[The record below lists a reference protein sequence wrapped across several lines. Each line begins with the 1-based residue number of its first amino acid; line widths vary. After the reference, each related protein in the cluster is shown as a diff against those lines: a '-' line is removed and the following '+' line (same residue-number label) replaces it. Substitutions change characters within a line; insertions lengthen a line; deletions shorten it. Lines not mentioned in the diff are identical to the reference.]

1 MRLASVVL
9 VGTLAAGAVPPG
21 AFAAA
26 RVTGVVRT
34 VLRPLAGVH
43 VELPAVGA
51 SAVSDTSGR
60 FVLAPVPAGVH
71 RLELVAVG
79 YEPLHGSVAVGL
91 GADST
96 GGLVDAGPF
105 LLSPLRPDEE
115 PIGFSVPSGTP
126 APPARAPAPVVADS
140 LPAPLAPP
148 IGFFRTPE
156 EAERWPVHS
165 ELRPASQG
173 PNGTAAEFADLLRR
187 VAVADSITRATG
199 GTGAPGFETWR
210 QWGDRFAVFAGDSAR
225 ALEPALE
232 SDSALVRRAIAY
244 ARTRAALAAGPTRAG
259 YTLASAARTEIA
271 RARGSRGDD
280 AAFLTFLGGEI
291 DRVFVPGSVPPPAPK
306 AAPARKKKKRV
317 VTR

>member
-1 MRLASVVL
+1 VRLAAVVL
-9 VGTLAAGAVPPG
+9 AAMLVSATSPP
-21 AFAAA
+21 AAQAAA

-34 VLRPLAGVH
+34 LLRPLAGVH
-43 VELPAVGA
+43 VELPEVGA
-51 SAVSDTSGR
+51 RAVSDTSGR

-91 GADST
+91 RADST
-96 GGLVDAGPF
+96 GAMVDAGPF
-105 LLSPLRPDEE
+105 LLSPLRPDET

-126 APPARAPAPVVADS
+126 APPARAPVPVVADS

-156 EAERWPVHS
+156 EAERWPV
-165 ELRPASQG
+165 EADLRPASQG
-173 PNGTAAEFADLLRR
+173 PNGTAAAFADLLRR

-199 GTGAPGFETWR
+199 GTGAPGFETWK
-210 QWGDRFAVFAGDSAR
+210 QWADRFALFAGDSAR

-232 SDSALVRRAIAY
+232 TDSALVRRAVAY

-259 YTLASAARTEIA
+259 YALASAARSEIA
-271 RARGSRGDD
+271 RARGTRGDD
-280 AAFLTFLGGEI
+280 TAFLSFLGEEI
-291 DRVFVPGSVPPPAPK
+291 DRVFVPGSAPPPAPK
-306 AAPARKKKKRV
+306 AAPAKKKR
-317 VTR
+317 RSIRRG